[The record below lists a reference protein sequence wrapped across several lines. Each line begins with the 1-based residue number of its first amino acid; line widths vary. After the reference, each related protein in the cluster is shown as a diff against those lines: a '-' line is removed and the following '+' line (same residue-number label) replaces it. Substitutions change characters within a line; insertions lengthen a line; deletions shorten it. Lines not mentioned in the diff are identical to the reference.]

1 MPLCICR
8 EDDESSHCLQDLIVM
23 QTARWSIGVTFLIC
37 RVLAGMLRTDS
48 ALSFLVDSALL
59 IYSVGEKIV
68 FDQHRN

>member
-8 EDDESSHCLQDLIVM
+8 EDDESSHCLQDLIAM
-23 QTARWSIGVTFLIC
+23 QTARWWIGVAFKIC

-59 IYSVGEKIV
+59 IYSVGEKLSSLIII
-68 FDQHRN
+68 